1 MAKDDR
7 DHFPLPVKKA
17 LAERA
22 GIGMTQRFFSRT
34 GLCLW
39 IGATIG
45 AVCVLPYV
53 HALFPQAL
61 QESVKQHGLPAFALI
76 AISIGQSAL
85 LLGLMSF
92 SGLWAARKLG
102 MGAPVLDAWLAGD
115 AMPYDLRRSALIT
128 TALGIASGLLCLA
141 LDLLVFSPLDPNGLG
156 RILQQ
161 KQPPAWAG
169 FLASFAGGMS
179 EEVQLR
185 LFLLSFLALG
195 IRYVSGF
202 LFPGRSS
209 PLTPAV
215 FWSANIIA
223 AVIFGLGHL
232 PATAALVPLT
242 PLLIVRAI
250 VLNGMIGVVAGFL
263 FWRRGIEMAMVCH
276 FFADIVLHVTPS
288 FFGY

>member
-1 MAKDDR
+1 MA
-7 DHFPLPVKKA
+7 H
-17 LAERA
+17 
-22 GIGMTQRFFSRT
+22 RFFSRT

-39 IGATIG
+39 IGATFG
-45 AVCVLPYV
+45 AVCVFPYL

-61 QESVKQHGLPAFALI
+61 RESVKEHGLPAFALV

-115 AMPYDLRRSALIT
+115 AAPYDLRRSARIAA
-128 TALGIASGLLCLA
+128 ALGLASGLLGLA
-141 LDLLVFSPLDPNGLG
+141 LDLLVFLPFDPNGLG
-156 RILQQ
+156 RIVQT

-169 FLASFAGGMS
+169 FLASFAGGIS
-179 EEVQLR
+179 EEIQLR
-185 LFLLSFLALG
+185 LFLLSFVALG
-195 IRYVSGF
+195 IRSVSDF
-202 LFPGRSS
+202 LFPGRGS

-223 AVIFGLGHL
+223 AVIFGVGHL
-232 PATAALVPLT
+232 PATAVLVTLT

-250 VLNGMIGVVAGFL
+250 VLNGVLGIVCGFL
-263 FWRRGIEMAMVCH
+263 FWSRGIEMAMVCH
-276 FFADIVLHVTPS
+276 FCADIVLHVIPPLC
-288 FFGY
+288 GY

>member
-1 MAKDDR
+1 MA
-7 DHFPLPVKKA
+7 H
-17 LAERA
+17 
-22 GIGMTQRFFSRT
+22 RFFSRT

-39 IGATIG
+39 IGATLG
-45 AVCVLPYV
+45 AVCALPYL

-61 QESVKQHGLPAFALI
+61 RESVKQHGLPAFALV
-76 AISIGQSAL
+76 AISTGQSAL

-115 AMPYDLRRSALIT
+115 AAPYDLRRSARIAA
-128 TALGIASGLLCLA
+128 ALGLASGLLGLA
-141 LDLLVFSPLDPNGLG
+141 LDLLVFLPLDPNGLG
-156 RILQQ
+156 RIVQT

-169 FLASFAGGMS
+169 FLASFAGGIS
-179 EEVQLR
+179 EEIELR
-185 LFLLSFLALG
+185 LFLLSFMALG
-195 IRYVSGF
+195 IRSVSDF

-223 AVIFGLGHL
+223 AVIFGVGHL

-250 VLNGMIGVVAGFL
+250 VLNGVLGVVSGFL
-263 FWRRGIEMAMVCH
+263 FWSRGIEMAMVCH
-276 FFADIVLHVTPS
+276 FFADIVLHVTPPL
-288 FFGY
+288 FGY